1 MERMERK
8 RSHFYGSFTN
18 HLQASALNCMGAAP
32 DLGAPMSGPSPLKS
46 LLKLGNQEPSKH
58 GSAGG
63 NVMAEFE
70 VEHGR
75 LPGFH
80 AVEEIADVRG
90 PRIAA
95 AFVLLRFEIGFAM
108 FDHQLPTFVVEDDR
122 ALRAAPRNTP
132 RTAIDV
138 DAKP

>member
-1 MERMERK
+1 MSTSRQFFE
-8 RSHFYGSFTN
+8 S
-18 HLQASALNCMGAAP
+18 LPALRIRQLPRLAIFHADKFVRFVVADDSLVLRIPGDFVPGAIR
-32 DLGAPMSGPSPLKS
+32 DVTQMRD
-46 LLKLGNQEPSKH
+46 
-58 GSAGG
+58 GG

-95 AFVLLRFEIGFAM
+95 AFVLL
-108 FDHQLPTFVVEDDR
+108 
-122 ALRAAPRNTP
+122 
-132 RTAIDV
+132 
-138 DAKP
+138 